1 MAQSLPRPVEV
12 YLDCY
17 GRAPFST
24 WLEGLRNRAA
34 RARIRVR
41 IDRLRLGNFGDC
53 KPVGEGVKELR
64 IDCGP
69 GYRVYFGEAEGRVV
83 LLLCGGDK
91 HTQASDIERARS
103 FWADY
108 RSRDDGEK

>member
-1 MAQSLPRPVEV
+1 MTQSVPRVVEI
-12 YLDCY
+12 YLDTEGC
-17 GRAPFST
+17 APFSE
-24 WLEGLRNRAA
+24 WLAGLRDRTV

-41 IDRLRLGNFGDC
+41 IDRVRLGNLGDC
-53 KPVGEGVKELR
+53 RSVGDGVKELR

-69 GYRVYFGEAEGRVV
+69 GYRVYFGAAAGRLV

-91 HTQASDIERARS
+91 RSQPADIERARS

-108 RSRDDGEK
+108 RSRENGPQ